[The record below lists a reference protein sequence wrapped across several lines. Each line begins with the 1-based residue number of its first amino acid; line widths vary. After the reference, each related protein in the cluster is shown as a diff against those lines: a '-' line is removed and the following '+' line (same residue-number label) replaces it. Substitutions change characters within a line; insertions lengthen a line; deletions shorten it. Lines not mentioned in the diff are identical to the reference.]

1 MRLFIWCF
9 LVFAVESL
17 HAQIS
22 QPARYEVEEKN
33 PANSYIIVSMK
44 ENGLALVQD
53 KDKTKDRKS
62 LWQLIL
68 LDTAL
73 QETYN
78 SELTLEPRLKL
89 VGYDFINQDLFLLF
103 REGDTN
109 FNNFIILKINSITHV
124 QSSYIV
130 KQELDFKLSHYS
142 MLDNVAVIGG
152 YVGNEPAV
160 LVYDLPKENLK
171 ILPGFFLT
179 DTEMLDLRVNK
190 NNTFN
195 VLLAERGVRETRKL
209 TLRTYDSE
217 GTPLLEDIIE
227 IPQGKTII
235 SGITSVLDREE
246 LLVVGAWGSDR
257 SKQASGIFSLL
268 IDPFNAQ
275 SIQFFGFGEMN
286 HSFDFMRPRRAEKL
300 KSKDVSNL
308 KNEKNP
314 SYKTPVHIVKL
325 EENSTGFVALAELY
339 SPYSVS
345 NSNWNSYSPYNNSY
359 GFGPYNNRY
368 YNSPYSSYGN
378 RQVSGVQILHSLVI
392 NFDHQGKLTKDFGM
406 VLENT
411 KLQALE
417 QASDFTFLPTGVAQV
432 YKKENDLLLNITEGN
447 DVFTQDTVKIKLRSP
462 LDKLKHESEENGGV
476 RSWFKNNLYTWGYSS
491 IKDEEKSSDP
501 SRNVFYI
508 NKVRVQ

>member
-1 MRLFIWCF
+1 MRFLIWCL
-9 LVFAVESL
+9 LVCVVGNL
-17 HAQIS
+17 HAQVS
-22 QPARYEVEEKN
+22 QPARYEIEEKN
-33 PANSYIIVSMK
+33 TTNSYIIVPMK
-44 ENGLALVQD
+44 ENGLALIQD

-73 QETYN
+73 QETYK
-78 SELTLEPRLKL
+78 SELALEPRIKL

-109 FNNFIILKINSITHV
+109 FNNFSIVKINTITHQ
-124 QSSYIV
+124 QSNFTV

-160 LVYDLPKENLK
+160 LMYDLPKENLK

-195 VLLAERGVRETRKL
+195 VLLAERGTRETRKL

-217 GTPLLEDIIE
+217 GTQLLEDIVE
-227 IPQGKTII
+227 TPQGKTII

-246 LLVVGAWGSDR
+246 LLVVGAWGTDR
-257 SKQASGIFSLL
+257 SKQASGVFSLL

-275 SIQFFGFGEMN
+275 PIQFFGFGEMK
-286 HSFDFMRPRRAEKL
+286 HSFDFMRPKRAEKL
-300 KSKDVSNL
+300 KSKEVTNL

-314 SYKTPVHIVKL
+314 TYKTPVHIIKL
-325 EENSTGFVALAELY
+325 EENTSGFVALAELY
-339 SPYSVS
+339 SPYSVTS
-345 NSNWNSYSPYNNSY
+345 SNWSSYNPYINSPS
-359 GFGPYNNRY
+359 GFGQYNNRY
-368 YNSPYSSYGN
+368 YNSPYSSYNN
-378 RQVSGVQILHSLVI
+378 RQPVGVQVLHSLVI
-392 NFDHQGKLTKDFGM
+392 NFDHQGKLTNDFGM

-417 QASDFTFLPTGVAQV
+417 QSSDFTFLPTGVAQV
-432 YKKENDLLLNITEGN
+432 YKKESDLLLNITEGN

-462 LDKLKHESEENGGV
+462 SDKLKHESEENGGV

-491 IKDEEKSSDP
+491 VKDEEKSDP